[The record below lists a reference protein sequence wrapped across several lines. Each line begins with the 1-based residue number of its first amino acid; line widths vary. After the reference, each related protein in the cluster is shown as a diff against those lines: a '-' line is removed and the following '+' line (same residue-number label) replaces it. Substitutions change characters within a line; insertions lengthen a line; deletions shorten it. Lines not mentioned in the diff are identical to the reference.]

1 MSNFSKARDIFSLN
15 TPSFENKLFYC
26 RFVSKYHD
34 DYEMAAGYEDGAE
47 ACLNN
52 LSRDKLE
59 ALYVLSTAS
68 EDSNTEY
75 EKGYRSAIKDY
86 LLELRMKLES
96 YMKLQ
101 MGTVNNIGEAYLED
115 MRDR

>member
-1 MSNFSKARDIFSLN
+1 MSSFSKARDIFSLN

-47 ACLNN
+47 ACLSNK
-52 LSRDKLE
+52 SKEELE
-59 ALYVLSTAS
+59 ALYRASEAS
-68 EDSNTEY
+68 EDINTDY

-86 LLELRMKLES
+86 LLEK
-96 YMKLQ
+96 Y
-101 MGTVNNIGEAYLED
+101 NYNI
-115 MRDR
+115 

>member
-1 MSNFSKARDIFSLN
+1 MSNFSKARDMARLN

-26 RFVSKYHD
+26 QFVSKYHD

-52 LSRDKLE
+52 KSKEELE
-59 ALYVLSTAS
+59 ALYEASMTS
-68 EDSNTEY
+68 EDYNTDY

-86 LLELRMKLES
+86 LK
-96 YMKLQ
+96 
-101 MGTVNNIGEAYLED
+101 GE
-115 MRDR
+115 

>member
-47 ACLNN
+47 ACLSNK
-52 LSRDKLE
+52 SKEDLE
-59 ALYVLSTAS
+59 VLYETSMTS
-68 EDSNTEY
+68 EDYDTDY

-86 LLELRMKLES
+86 LKEE
-96 YMKLQ
+96 Y
-101 MGTVNNIGEAYLED
+101 
-115 MRDR
+115 

>member
-59 ALYVLSTAS
+59 VLYVLSIAS
-68 EDSNTEY
+68 EDSESEY
-75 EKGYRSAIKDY
+75 EKGFRSAIKDY
-86 LLELRMKLES
+86 LKER
-96 YMKLQ
+96 Y
-101 MGTVNNIGEAYLED
+101 NYDI
-115 MRDR
+115 

>member
-1 MSNFSKARDIFSLN
+1 MADFSKARDIARTN
-15 TPSFENKLFYC
+15 PPSFQNKLFYC
-26 RFVSKYHD
+26 RFVSKYHE

-59 ALYVLSTAS
+59 ALYVLSIAS
-68 EDSNTEY
+68 EDSNTDY

-86 LLELRMKLES
+86 LLEK
-96 YMKLQ
+96 Y
-101 MGTVNNIGEAYLED
+101 NYNI
-115 MRDR
+115 

>member
-1 MSNFSKARDIFSLN
+1 MSNFSKARDIARLN

-52 LSRDKLE
+52 KSRKELE
-59 ALYVLSTAS
+59 ALYEASMTS
-68 EDSNTEY
+68 EDYNTDY

-86 LLELRMKLES
+86 LK
-96 YMKLQ
+96 
-101 MGTVNNIGEAYLED
+101 GE
-115 MRDR
+115 

>member
-1 MSNFSKARDIFSLN
+1 MSNFSEARDIARLN

-47 ACLNN
+47 VCLSNK
-52 LSRDKLE
+52 SKEELE
-59 ALYVLSTAS
+59 ALYRAS
-68 EDSNTEY
+68 EALEDYNTDY

-86 LLELRMKLES
+86 LLEK
-96 YMKLQ
+96 Y
-101 MGTVNNIGEAYLED
+101 NYNI
-115 MRDR
+115 

>member
-34 DYEMAAGYEDGAE
+34 DYEMAVGYEDGAE

-52 LSRDKLE
+52 ESREELE
-59 ALYVLSTAS
+59 ALYEASMTS
-68 EDSNTEY
+68 EDYNTDY

-86 LLELRMKLES
+86 LK
-96 YMKLQ
+96 
-101 MGTVNNIGEAYLED
+101 GE
-115 MRDR
+115 

>member
-52 LSRDKLE
+52 KSKEELE
-59 ALYVLSTAS
+59 ALYRASEAS
-68 EDSNTEY
+68 EDRDTDY

-86 LLELRMKLES
+86 LLEK
-96 YMKLQ
+96 Y
-101 MGTVNNIGEAYLED
+101 NYNI
-115 MRDR
+115 

>member
-1 MSNFSKARDIFSLN
+1 MSNFSKASDIAILN

-26 RFVSKYHD
+26 RFVGKYHD

-59 ALYVLSTAS
+59 VLYVLSIAS
-68 EDSNTEY
+68 EDSESEY

-86 LLELRMKLES
+86 LLEK
-96 YMKLQ
+96 Y
-101 MGTVNNIGEAYLED
+101 NYNI
-115 MRDR
+115 

>member
-1 MSNFSKARDIFSLN
+1 MSNFSKARNIFSLN

-52 LSRDKLE
+52 KSRKELE
-59 ALYVLSTAS
+59 ALYEASMAS
-68 EDSNTEY
+68 EDYNTDY

-86 LLELRMKLES
+86 LK
-96 YMKLQ
+96 
-101 MGTVNNIGEAYLED
+101 GE
-115 MRDR
+115 

>member
-1 MSNFSKARDIFSLN
+1 MSNFSKARDIARLN

-26 RFVSKYHD
+26 HFVSKYHD

-52 LSRDKLE
+52 KSRKELE
-59 ALYVLSTAS
+59 ALYEASMTS
-68 EDSNTEY
+68 EDYNTDY

-86 LLELRMKLES
+86 LK
-96 YMKLQ
+96 
-101 MGTVNNIGEAYLED
+101 GE
-115 MRDR
+115 

>member
-1 MSNFSKARDIFSLN
+1 MSNFSKDRDIARLN

-26 RFVSKYHD
+26 RFEYKYND

-59 ALYVLSTAS
+59 ALYVLSAAS
-68 EDSNTEY
+68 EDGKSEY
-75 EKGYRSAIKDY
+75 EKGFRSAIKDY
-86 LLELRMKLES
+86 LKEK
-96 YMKLQ
+96 YDYD
-101 MGTVNNIGEAYLED
+101 I
-115 MRDR
+115 

>member
-1 MSNFSKARDIFSLN
+1 MSNFSKARDIARLN

-59 ALYVLSTAS
+59 ALYRASEAS
-68 EDSNTEY
+68 EDHNTDY
-75 EKGYRSAIKDY
+75 EKGFRSAIKDFIKY
-86 LLELRMKLES
+86 K
-96 YMKLQ
+96 
-101 MGTVNNIGEAYLED
+101 ED
-115 MRDR
+115 

>member
-1 MSNFSKARDIFSLN
+1 MSDFSKARDIARLN
-15 TPSFENKLFYC
+15 TPSFENKLIYC
-26 RFVSKYHD
+26 YFVSKYHD

-68 EDSNTEY
+68 EEYDTNY

-86 LLELRMKLES
+86 LLEK
-96 YMKLQ
+96 Y
-101 MGTVNNIGEAYLED
+101 NYNI
-115 MRDR
+115 

>member
-1 MSNFSKARDIFSLN
+1 MADFSKARDIARLN

-34 DYEMAAGYEDGAE
+34 DYEMTAGYEDGAE

-59 ALYVLSTAS
+59 ALYVLSRAS
-68 EDSNTEY
+68 EDSNTGY

-86 LLELRMKLES
+86 LLEK
-96 YMKLQ
+96 Y
-101 MGTVNNIGEAYLED
+101 NYNI
-115 MRDR
+115 

>member
-1 MSNFSKARDIFSLN
+1 MSNFSKARDIARLN

-34 DYEMAAGYEDGAE
+34 DYEMAVGYEDGAE

-52 LSRDKLE
+52 KSKEELK

-68 EDSNTEY
+68 EDSNTDY

-86 LLELRMKLES
+86 LLEK
-96 YMKLQ
+96 Y
-101 MGTVNNIGEAYLED
+101 NYNI
-115 MRDR
+115 

>member
-52 LSRDKLE
+52 KSKEELE
-59 ALYVLSTAS
+59 ALYEASMVS
-68 EDSNTEY
+68 EDYNTDY

-86 LLELRMKLES
+86 LK
-96 YMKLQ
+96 
-101 MGTVNNIGEAYLED
+101 GE
-115 MRDR
+115 

>member
-1 MSNFSKARDIFSLN
+1 MSNFIKARDIARLN

-26 RFVSKYHD
+26 QFVSKYHD

-52 LSRDKLE
+52 KSRKELE
-59 ALYVLSTAS
+59 ALYEASMTS
-68 EDSNTEY
+68 EDYNTDY

-86 LLELRMKLES
+86 LK
-96 YMKLQ
+96 
-101 MGTVNNIGEAYLED
+101 GE
-115 MRDR
+115 